1 MILNSKVR
9 KFAEETTDILYRIY
23 YEQILNGEICLDI
36 QKEYYFLIVN
46 ETKNY
51 FLKNEEYE
59 KCEKL
64 KKYYESNLGK

>member
-1 MILNSKVR
+1 MILNSKLR

-46 ETKNY
+46 ETNNY
-51 FLKNEEYE
+51 FLKIEEYE

-64 KKYYESNLGK
+64 NQYYESNLG